1 MQIWKKLPLPL
12 RKLWI
17 RFFQFKPFAEGSFN
31 ELTVNHFHME
41 KQNLRL
47 RFLSYMV
54 IAYMI
59 MAFAWW
65 TVLLF
70 TKNRDAFSAKSEL
83 LKSGMIK
90 DKLVKTHA
98 EFLLTPQYQSLSTR
112 YTRQEWMIVGEAV
125 VFVISLGFGVYL
137 INRGYN
143 KEMVASQQSR
153 NFLLSITH
161 ELKSPIASIRL
172 IIETLLRR
180 ELPKEKTS
188 QLQNNALKET
198 ERLNTLVNN
207 LLFSAKLESKY
218 QANKEPLDLP
228 LLLEEIINKLKDKYP
243 EAEFTYQQEAK
254 MPFFF
259 GDKMGMI
266 SVALNLLENAVKYS
280 GPGGKAII
288 NTYLGF
294 ETPQQIKLEIKDQGV
309 GVPEKEKKNI
319 FQKFYRVGNED
330 TRTAKGTGLGLY
342 IVDQIVRAHDGRINV
357 HDNLPK
363 GTVFEVLLPLSQN

>member
-1 MQIWKKLPLPL
+1 
-12 RKLWI
+12 
-17 RFFQFKPFAEGSFN
+17 
-31 ELTVNHFHME
+31 ME

-65 TVLLF
+65 SVLLF

-83 LKSGMIK
+83 LRIGMIK
-90 DKLVKTHA
+90 EKLVKTHA
-98 EFLLTPQYQSLSTR
+98 EFLSTPQYQSLSTR
-112 YTRQEWMIVGEAV
+112 YTRQEWMIVGEAI

-143 KEMVASQQSR
+143 KEMIASQQSR

-180 ELPKEKTS
+180 ELPKEKTN

-228 LLLEEIINKLKDKYP
+228 ILLEEIINKLKDKYP
-243 EAEFTYQQEAK
+243 DAEFNYLQEAEI
-254 MPFFF
+254 PFFF

-294 ETPQQIKLEIKDQGV
+294 ETPQQIKIEIKDQGV

-342 IVDQIVRAHDGRINV
+342 IVDQIVRAHNGRINV

-363 GTVFEVLLPLSQN
+363 GTVFEILLPLSQN

>member
-1 MQIWKKLPLPL
+1 
-12 RKLWI
+12 
-17 RFFQFKPFAEGSFN
+17 
-31 ELTVNHFHME
+31 ME

-65 TVLLF
+65 SVLLF

-83 LKSGMIK
+83 LKIGMIK
-90 DKLVKTHA
+90 EKLVKTHA
-98 EFLLTPQYQSLSTR
+98 EFLSTPQYQSLSTR
-112 YTRQEWMIVGEAV
+112 YTRQEWMIVGEAI

-143 KEMVASQQSR
+143 KEMIASQQSR

-180 ELPKEKTS
+180 ELPKEKTN

-228 LLLEEIINKLKDKYP
+228 VLLEEIINKLKDKYP
-243 EAEFTYQQEAK
+243 DAEFNYQQEAAI
-254 MPFFF
+254 PFFF

-342 IVDQIVRAHDGRINV
+342 IVDQIVRAHNGRINV

-363 GTVFEVLLPLSQN
+363 GTVFEILLPLSQN

>member
-1 MQIWKKLPLPL
+1 
-12 RKLWI
+12 
-17 RFFQFKPFAEGSFN
+17 
-31 ELTVNHFHME
+31 ME

-65 TVLLF
+65 SVLLF

-83 LKSGMIK
+83 LKIGMIK
-90 DKLVKTHA
+90 EKLVKTHS
-98 EFLLTPQYQSLSTR
+98 EFLSTPQYQSLSTR
-112 YTRQEWMIVGEAV
+112 YTRQEWMIVGEAI

-143 KEMVASQQSR
+143 KEMIASQQSR

-180 ELPKEKTS
+180 ELPKEKTN

-228 LLLEEIINKLKDKYP
+228 ILLEEIINKLKDKYP
-243 EAEFTYQQEAK
+243 DAEFNYLQEAEI
-254 MPFFF
+254 PFFF

-294 ETPQQIKLEIKDQGV
+294 ERPQQIKIEIKDQGV

-342 IVDQIVRAHDGRINV
+342 IVDQIVRAHNGRINV

-363 GTVFEVLLPLSQN
+363 GTVFEILLPLSQN

>member
-1 MQIWKKLPLPL
+1 
-12 RKLWI
+12 
-17 RFFQFKPFAEGSFN
+17 
-31 ELTVNHFHME
+31 ME
-41 KQNLRL
+41 KQNIRL
-47 RFLSYMV
+47 LFLSYMV
-54 IAYMI
+54 IAYMM

-83 LKSGMIK
+83 LEIGMIK
-90 DKLVKTHA
+90 EKLVKTHA
-98 EFLLTPQYQSLSTR
+98 EFLATQQYQSLSTR

-172 IIETLLRR
+172 VLETLLRH
-180 ELPKEKTS
+180 ELPREKAI
-188 QLQNNALKET
+188 QLKNNALKET

-228 LLLEEIINKLKDKYP
+228 ILLEEIINKLKDKYP
-243 EAEFTYQQEAK
+243 EAEFTYQQEDEI
-254 MPFFF
+254 PFFL
-259 GDKMGMI
+259 GDKMGLI

-280 GPGGKAII
+280 GTGGKAII

-319 FQKFYRVGNED
+319 FRKFYRVGNED

>member
-1 MQIWKKLPLPL
+1 
-12 RKLWI
+12 
-17 RFFQFKPFAEGSFN
+17 
-31 ELTVNHFHME
+31 ME
-41 KQNLRL
+41 KQNIRL
-47 RFLSYMV
+47 LFLSYMV
-54 IAYMI
+54 IAYMM

-83 LKSGMIK
+83 LEIGMIK
-90 DKLVKTHA
+90 EKLVKTHA
-98 EFLLTPQYQSLSTR
+98 EFLATQQYQSLSTR

-172 IIETLLRR
+172 VLETLLRH
-180 ELPKEKTS
+180 ELPREKAI
-188 QLQNNALKET
+188 QLKNNALKET

-228 LLLEEIINKLKDKYP
+228 ILLEEIINKLKDKYP
-243 EAEFTYQQEAK
+243 EAEFTYQQEEEI
-254 MPFFF
+254 PFFL
-259 GDKMGMI
+259 GDKMGLI

-280 GPGGKAII
+280 GTGGKAII

-294 ETPQQIKLEIKDQGV
+294 ETSQQIKLEIKDQGV

-319 FQKFYRVGNED
+319 FRKFYRVGNED

>member
-1 MQIWKKLPLPL
+1 
-12 RKLWI
+12 
-17 RFFQFKPFAEGSFN
+17 
-31 ELTVNHFHME
+31 ME

-65 TVLLF
+65 SVLLF

-83 LKSGMIK
+83 LRIGMIK
-90 DKLVKTHA
+90 EKLVKTHA
-98 EFLLTPQYQSLSTR
+98 EFLSTPQYQSLSTR

-143 KEMVASQQSR
+143 KEMIASQQSR

-180 ELPKEKTS
+180 ELPKEKTN

-228 LLLEEIINKLKDKYP
+228 ILLEEIINKLKDKYP
-243 EAEFTYQQEAK
+243 DAEFNYLQEAEI
-254 MPFFF
+254 PFFF

-342 IVDQIVRAHDGRINV
+342 IVDQIVRAHNGRINV

-363 GTVFEVLLPLSQN
+363 GTVFEILLPLSQN

>member
-1 MQIWKKLPLPL
+1 M
-12 RKLWI
+12 
-17 RFFQFKPFAEGSFN
+17 
-31 ELTVNHFHME
+31 
-41 KQNLRL
+41 
-47 RFLSYMV
+47 
-54 IAYMI
+54 
-59 MAFAWW
+59 
-65 TVLLF
+65 
-70 TKNRDAFSAKSEL
+70 
-83 LKSGMIK
+83 
-90 DKLVKTHA
+90 
-98 EFLLTPQYQSLSTR
+98 
-112 YTRQEWMIVGEAV
+112 
-125 VFVISLGFGVYL
+125 
-137 INRGYN
+137 
-143 KEMVASQQSR
+143 
-153 NFLLSITH
+153 
-161 ELKSPIASIRL
+161 
-172 IIETLLRR
+172 RR
-180 ELPKEKTS
+180 ELPKEKTN

-228 LLLEEIINKLKDKYP
+228 ILLEEIINKLKDKYP
-243 EAEFTYQQEAK
+243 DAEFNYLQEAEI
-254 MPFFF
+254 PFFF

-294 ETPQQIKLEIKDQGV
+294 ETPQQIKIEIKDQGV

-342 IVDQIVRAHDGRINV
+342 IVDQIVRAHNGRINV

-363 GTVFEVLLPLSQN
+363 GTVFEILLPLSQN

>member
-1 MQIWKKLPLPL
+1 
-12 RKLWI
+12 
-17 RFFQFKPFAEGSFN
+17 
-31 ELTVNHFHME
+31 ME
-41 KQNLRL
+41 KQNIRL
-47 RFLSYMV
+47 LFLSYMV
-54 IAYMI
+54 IAYMM

-83 LKSGMIK
+83 LEIGMIK
-90 DKLVKTHA
+90 EKLVKTHA
-98 EFLLTPQYQSLSTR
+98 EFLATQQYQSLSAR

-172 IIETLLRR
+172 VLETLLRH
-180 ELPKEKTS
+180 ELPREKAI
-188 QLQNNALKET
+188 QLKNNALKET

-228 LLLEEIINKLKDKYP
+228 ILLEEIINKLKDKYP
-243 EAEFTYQQEAK
+243 EAEFTYQQEEEI
-254 MPFFF
+254 PFFL
-259 GDKMGMI
+259 GDKMGLI

-280 GPGGKAII
+280 GTGGKAII

-319 FQKFYRVGNED
+319 FRKFYRVGNED

>member
-1 MQIWKKLPLPL
+1 
-12 RKLWI
+12 
-17 RFFQFKPFAEGSFN
+17 
-31 ELTVNHFHME
+31 ME
-41 KQNLRL
+41 KQNIRL
-47 RFLSYMV
+47 LFLSYMV
-54 IAYMI
+54 IAYMM

-83 LKSGMIK
+83 LEIGMIK
-90 DKLVKTHA
+90 EKLVKTHA
-98 EFLLTPQYQSLSTR
+98 EFLATQQYQSLSTR

-172 IIETLLRR
+172 VLETLLRH
-180 ELPKEKTS
+180 ELPREKAI
-188 QLQNNALKET
+188 QLKNNALKET

-228 LLLEEIINKLKDKYP
+228 ILLEEIINKLKDKYP
-243 EAEFTYQQEAK
+243 EAEFTYQQEEEI
-254 MPFFF
+254 PFFL
-259 GDKMGMI
+259 GDKMGLI

-280 GPGGKAII
+280 GTGGKAII

-319 FQKFYRVGNED
+319 FRKFYRVGNED